1 MRALSPL
8 LHRLGIS
15 RNGARHSGPR
25 KATQSFALIKRLT
38 TLLCLGL
45 IIGLAQ
51 AQPSGPVVVIVNPNN
66 AVATPK
72 PDQIANLFLG
82 KTDTLP
88 GSSVLI
94 PVDQPEDSGLRRQF
108 YKAVANRDSAQIKA
122 YWARIMFTGRAQ
134 APRMLANDAEVK
146 KLVAENA
153 GAIGYI
159 QKSSVDDSV
168 RILAQY

>member
-1 MRALSPL
+1 MQALGPL
-8 LHRLGIS
+8 LQQIS
-15 RNGARHSGPR
+15 RMTTRRCGPR
-25 KATQSFALIKRLT
+25 ATARFFVLIKRAGGM
-38 TLLCLGL
+38 LCLGL
-45 IIGLAQ
+45 IFGWAQ
-51 AQPSGPVVVIVNPNN
+51 AQPSGQLVVIVNPSN

-88 GSSVLI
+88 GSPVLI
-94 PVDQPEDSGLRRQF
+94 PVDLPEDNGLRRQF
-108 YKAVANRDSAQIKA
+108 YKAVANRDSAQVKA
-122 YWARIMFTGRAQ
+122 YWARLMFTGRAQ
-134 APRMLANDAEVK
+134 APRVLASEAEVK

-159 QKSSVDDSV
+159 QRSSADDSV

>member
-1 MRALSPL
+1 MS
-8 LHRLGIS
+8 
-15 RNGARHSGPR
+15 
-25 KATQSFALIKRLT
+25 
-38 TLLCLGL
+38 
-45 IIGLAQ
+45 LAQ
-51 AQPSGPVVVIVNPNN
+51 AQSSGQVVVIVHPSIAIGNPR
-66 AVATPK
+66 

-88 GSSVLI
+88 GSPVLI
-94 PVDQPEDSGLRRQF
+94 PIDLPEDSGSRRQF

-122 YWARIMFTGRAQ
+122 YWSRIMFTGRAQ
-134 APRMLANDAEVK
+134 APRVLASDAEVK

-159 QKSSVDDSV
+159 QRSSLDDSV